1 MTGIRGLFNNVG
13 NRNITNQDY
22 KDVKKDLKQNEQIKF
37 SGKEP
42 ANNVKSGDLGEYLD
56 NTGLEMKQALGLS
69 LSTKAAKTDTTQN
82 VDEAKAL
89 AQNVKLD
96 GDLSKVLSYIN
107 TANYPRIANE
117 TSGYQKR
124 MDNVINA
131 NTTSNAEK
139 LFASQDFT
147 LDDVFMQEFY
157 LS

>member
-13 NRNITNQDY
+13 NRSITNQDY

-37 SGKEP
+37 SEKEP

-56 NTGLEMKQALGLS
+56 NAGLEMKQALGLS
-69 LSTKAAKTDTTQN
+69 LSTKAAKTDTIQN
-82 VDEAKAL
+82 VDEVKSL

-117 TSGYQKR
+117 TSSYQKR

-131 NTTSNAEK
+131 NTASNAEK
-139 LFASQDFT
+139 LFASEDFT
-147 LDDVFMQEFY
+147 LEDVFMQEFH